1 MIQCSNYNIRLI
13 TKVILFTIQ
22 NDEVLLLKYVAL
34 IDNIAWIEMEKWS
47 SFNINNTVNKTNV
60 FMKSKW

>member
-34 IDNIAWIEMEKWS
+34 IDNIAWIEMEK
-47 SFNINNTVNKTNV
+47 
-60 FMKSKW
+60 